1 MNPAYESPALRNYTP
16 SASFISENATHG
28 DMICT
33 PVPENAGRLKGPS
46 LGVLAWFDHVL
57 AVRPR
62 ARYIA
67 MADDDAYLHIPE
79 LVSILRGIPNRTYAY
94 IGAIMGWSFHDEDY
108 LFRAFGW
115 SGCANCTGPFPFAVG
130 SFMAV
135 SAPLAAA
142 LAAGTRLPQ
151 LAAANRTELER
162 VYALSPRHH
171 TFYQACH
178 PVPPPP
184 CVPPPLCVSPRA
196 AAALHVTP
204 CRRPAC
210 HPVPPPCVPSR
221 AHARMRSSAAPSPGW
236 VPRTT

>member
-162 VYALSPRHH
+162 VYALLPRHH
-171 TFYQACH
+171 TFF
-178 PVPPPP
+178 PGMP
-184 CVPPPLCVSPRA
+184 PRA
-196 AAALHVTP
+196 ALGLAKSEKGVRAMSGLSTNP
-204 CRRPAC
+204 YAWA
-210 HPVPPPCVPSR
+210 SR
-221 AHARMRSSAAPSPGW
+221 AAPDGTEGTRRAREPVRSSCRAGRRW
-236 VPRTT
+236 CRTCR

>member
-171 TFYQACH
+171 TFYQACR
-178 PVPPPP
+178 PVPPLRNLIRA
-184 CVPPPLCVSPRA
+184 CGLCG
-196 AAALHVTP
+196 L
-204 CRRPAC
+204 CRD
-210 HPVPPPCVPSR
+210 
-221 AHARMRSSAAPSPGW
+221 
-236 VPRTT
+236 